1 MGRKKTRTETG
12 LPPRV
17 YAQEWSYYYIS
28 LPTKNRKAQKINL
41 GRLDAPLS
49 EVYDAYYKK
58 IVQAQKKNETFWDL
72 SQLWLA
78 DETNTNKRLGK
89 QLAQGTLD
97 FYRRRFK
104 TKTSPVMLEFGD
116 LFPADITTKQLQMYS
131 LTRWQIDSNTRKVK
145 LNDDGEKILA
155 AEQANKEIGV
165 ISQIFAFG
173 CRFGFCET
181 NPALNVKKH
190 EMRARARYITDK
202 EFIALH
208 DVAPHYLQI
217 MMELSYY
224 CALRKSDTL
233 ALRREHILDDG
244 LLCSDAKASA
254 SKKKTVTSLRAW
266 TDGLRETIRK
276 ATSVIS
282 HRGYIVHKNG
292 RQPSRTT
299 INRDWAKAKKAAGL
313 DYPQGHEMH
322 LTFHDIKAKSI
333 SDFDGNDQ
341 EKTTFSGHS
350 SIKMMRVYSRKNEPT
365 RRATLTPK
373 LTLK

>member
-1 MGRKKTRTETG
+1 MGRKKTKTKSG

-17 YAQEWSYYYIS
+17 YAHTTSYYYRPVS
-28 LPTKNRKAQKINL
+28 HKDKLKPVKL
-41 GRLDAPLS
+41 CRLDAPLS

-58 IVQAQKKNETFWDL
+58 VVQAQKKNETFWDL
-72 SQLWLA
+72 TQLWLIN
-78 DETNTNKRLGK
+78 ETTTNKRLGK
-89 QLAQGTLD
+89 QLAKGTLD

-104 TKTSPVMLEFGD
+104 TKTSPVMREFGD

-155 AEQANKEIGV
+155 AGQANKEIGV

-173 CRFGFCET
+173 CRMGFCET

-190 EMRARARYITDK
+190 EMRDRDRYITDK

-208 DVAPHYLQI
+208 DGAPRYLQI

-233 ALRREHILDDG
+233 ALRREHVLDDG
-244 LLCSDAKASA
+244 LLCQDAKASA

-313 DYPQGHEMH
+313 DYPQGHELH

-373 LTLK
+373 LTLR

>member
-1 MGRKKTRTETG
+1 M
-12 LPPRV
+12 
-17 YAQEWSYYYIS
+17 
-28 LPTKNRKAQKINL
+28 
-41 GRLDAPLS
+41 
-49 EVYDAYYKK
+49 
-58 IVQAQKKNETFWDL
+58 
-72 SQLWLA
+72 
-78 DETNTNKRLGK
+78 
-89 QLAQGTLD
+89 
-97 FYRRRFK
+97 
-104 TKTSPVMLEFGD
+104 
-116 LFPADITTKQLQMYS
+116 
-131 LTRWQIDSNTRKVK
+131 
-145 LNDDGEKILA
+145 NDDGEKILA
-155 AEQANKEIGV
+155 AGQANKEIGV

-173 CRFGFCET
+173 CRMGFCET

-190 EMRARARYITDK
+190 EMRDRDRYITDK

-208 DVAPHYLQI
+208 DGAPRYLQI

-233 ALRREHILDDG
+233 ALRREHVLDDG
-244 LLCSDAKASA
+244 LLCQDAKASA

-313 DYPQGHEMH
+313 DYPQGHELH

-373 LTLK
+373 LTLR